1 VLAFCRRAREAVACG
16 YSGMASML
24 NTRFTEAFGVDHPI
38 VQGGMQWVG
47 RAELVAAVAE
57 AGALG
62 FLTALTQ
69 PTPEA
74 LAKEI
79 VRCRAMTDRPFGVN
93 LTILPTIKP
102 VPYEEY
108 MDAIIASGVKI
119 VETAGSNPEKYIP
132 VFKAAGVKIIHKCTA
147 VRHALKAE
155 RLGVDAV
162 SIDGF
167 ECAGHPGEDDIP
179 GLVLIPCTADKLR
192 IPFVASGGFGDAR
205 GLVAA
210 LALGADGINM
220 GTRFMA
226 TKEAPIHD
234 SVKQSLVDSDERQT
248 SLIFRTMRN
257 TARVHKNTVAEKV
270 IEIEHRPGSS
280 FKDVQDFVAG
290 VKGRHVLEAGAL
302 DYGIWSAGLV
312 QGLIND
318 VPTIEEL
325 VHRIVREA
333 EEIIAGRLAGM
344 LHRRAHAAA

>member
-1 VLAFCRRAREAVACG
+1 
-16 YSGMASML
+16 ML
-24 NTRFTEAFGVDHPI
+24 KTRFTELFGVEHPI

-47 RAELVAAVAE
+47 RAELVSAVAN

-62 FLTALTQ
+62 FLTGLTQ
-69 PTPEA
+69 PTPED

-79 VRCRAMTDRPFGVN
+79 MRCRTMTDKPFGVN

-102 VPYEEY
+102 TPYDEY
-108 MDAIIASGVKI
+108 MDAIIGSGIKI
-119 VETAGSNPEKYIP
+119 VETAGNNPDKYIP
-132 VFKAAGVKIIHKCTA
+132 KFKAAGVKIIHKCTA

-179 GLVLIPCTADKLR
+179 GLVLIPCTADKLK
-192 IPFVASGGFGDAR
+192 IPFIASGGFGDAR

-226 TKEAPIHD
+226 TKEAPIHE
-234 SVKQSLVDSDERQT
+234 SVKQKLVDSDERQT
-248 SLIFRTMRN
+248 ALIFRTMRN

-270 IEIEHRPGSS
+270 IEIEHQPGTT
-280 FKDVQDFVAG
+280 FKDVQNYVAG
-290 VKGRHVLEAGAL
+290 VKGRHVLEAGEL
-302 DYGIWSAGLV
+302 DYGIWSAGMV
-312 QGLIND
+312 QGLIHD
-318 VPTIEEL
+318 VPSVEEL
-325 VHRIVREA
+325 ILRIVREA
-333 EEIIAGRLAGM
+333 EKIIENRLARSI
-344 LHRRAHAAA
+344 RRAVQAVE